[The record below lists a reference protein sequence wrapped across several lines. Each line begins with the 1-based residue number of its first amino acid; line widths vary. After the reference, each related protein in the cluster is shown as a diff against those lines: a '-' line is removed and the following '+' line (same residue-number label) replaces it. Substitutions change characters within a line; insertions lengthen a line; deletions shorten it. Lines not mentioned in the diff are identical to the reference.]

1 MVAPTA
7 TPLESPTPE
16 PTATLPPNQTI
27 HTVKSGETI
36 INIAKDYGTTASAVL
51 KANKMKASDPIHA
64 GDQLIIPLPAARTPT
79 PTPSPTPTPTPVVYV
94 VKTGDTLSDIARTYG
109 TTVELLMKANG
120 LTSATNIHAGSRL
133 TVVKPSDLAANMVYE
148 TYTVLKTDTLS
159 SIAARFNVAADKIK
173 EASKLTSDQLSSGQK
188 LKIPVGTATPTPTST
203 PVDTAT
209 PTPAWPYAAPA
220 LLGPADSAAFE
231 GDSTPILLNW
241 ASVGILA
248 EDDWYV
254 VRIRRSGSITEQL
267 PLVWTKVTSWQ
278 LPSDLY
284 IAGVAQPQQFDWQVV
299 VMRQTG
305 VAVDGTRFGEEI
317 SPRGGSRTF
326 TWK

>member
-1 MVAPTA
+1 MAPTA

-51 KANKMKASDPIHA
+51 KANKMKATDAIHA
-64 GDQLIIPLPAARTPT
+64 GEQLIIPLPAARTPT

-94 VKTGDTLSDIARTYG
+94 VKSGDTLSEIARTYG

-120 LTSATNIHAGSRL
+120 LPDATNIHAGSRL
-133 TVVKPSDLAANMVYE
+133 TIVKPSDIAASMAYE
-148 TYTVLKTDTLS
+148 TYTVLQTDTLS
-159 SIAARFNVAADKIK
+159 SIAAKFKVTVDKIR
-173 EASKLTSDQLSSGQK
+173 EASKLTSDQLSTGQK
-188 LKIPVGTATPTPTST
+188 LKIPVGTATPTPTLT
-203 PVDTAT
+203 PAATST
-209 PTPAWPYAAPA
+209 PTPALPYVAPA
-220 LLGPADSAAFE
+220 LLGPANGTAFE
-231 GDSTPILLNW
+231 GEGTPILLNW

-254 VRIRRSGSITEQL
+254 VWMRRSGTITEQL

-284 IAGVAQPQQFDWQVV
+284 IAGLAQAQQFDWQVV

-305 VAVDGTRFGEEI
+305 LAADGTRFGEEV
-317 SPRGGSRTF
+317 SPRSGSRTF